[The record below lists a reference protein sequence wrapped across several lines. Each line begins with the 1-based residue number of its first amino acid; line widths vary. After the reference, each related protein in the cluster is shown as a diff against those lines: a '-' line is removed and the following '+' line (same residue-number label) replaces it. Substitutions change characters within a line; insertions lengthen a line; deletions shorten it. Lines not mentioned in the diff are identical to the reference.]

1 MFRYRM
7 NAANIRF
14 QTGKLRN
21 VKIIYLDISTV
32 NFDYEI
38 YGIMIYE

>member
-1 MFRYRM
+1 M

-21 VKIIYLDISTV
+21 VKSICLGSTV